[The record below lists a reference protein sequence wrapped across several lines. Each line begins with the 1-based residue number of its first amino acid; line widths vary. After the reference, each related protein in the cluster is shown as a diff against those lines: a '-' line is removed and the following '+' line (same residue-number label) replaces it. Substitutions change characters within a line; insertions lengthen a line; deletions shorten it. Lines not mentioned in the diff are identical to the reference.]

1 MEISRYRN
9 NDGTYDYELKKDDK
23 TLRILFGGN
32 LDLYL
37 SLSDG
42 KMYDDRHNASITFDI
57 TKEDYEIFELIDN
70 LYYDTITANIHGKR
84 DEDYEIDYSLI
95 HQYKSLVY
103 DKKIH
108 WISDE
113 GPRDVEDSFELSKID
128 EDTYRFTF
136 LRTDKPLDF
145 GFKSPTSI
153 SVRIRN
159 SGSNYAPF
167 NCIFMRMYNNLQE
180 VDPEYH
186 QIHIEEY
193 QYKKKMKP

>member
-1 MEISRYRN
+1 MKIIRYRN
-9 NDGTYDYELKKDDK
+9 NDGTYDYELKKDNK
-23 TLRILFGGN
+23 VLRILFGGN

-42 KMYDDRHNASITFDI
+42 KKYDDRHNANITFDI

-70 LYYDTITANIHGKR
+70 LYNDTITANIYGKR
-84 DEDYEIDYSLI
+84 EDDYTIDYSI
-95 HQYKSLVY
+95 INQYKDLV
-103 DKKIH
+103 DKGIIH

-128 EDTYRFTF
+128 QDTYRFTF
-136 LRTDKPLDF
+136 LRTDKTLDF

-180 VDPEYH
+180 VDPDYH

-193 QYKKKMKP
+193 QYKKKNKS